1 MKQRLLKRE
10 GGRKMIRL
18 SESAISQYISISETE
33 PLYEPITVN
42 EAKNYMKVDDSTD
55 DALILQLIKTSR
67 KMIET
72 QAALA
77 FHRRTVTQKQTG
89 GIETLD
95 AMRVPVH
102 SVSSIQFAE
111 EFDSSYIIL
120 DSSEYRL
127 ANNRFFNENYRF
139 QRGRDGDGYVIT
151 YVAGMVAD
159 TTPSTLNNDMKTAI
173 LRVVA
178 FLYENR
184 QEYAQGWSE
193 QGFSISYE
201 SEGVALLKGIINKLV
216 NPYASAKG
224 IF

>member
-1 MKQRLLKRE
+1 MLTDTWV
-10 GGRKMIRL
+10 
-18 SESAISQYISISETE
+18 SQFVTVSETE
-33 PLYEPITVN
+33 PTYEPVTVN
-42 EAKNYMKVDDSTD
+42 EAKNYFKVDDVTD
-55 DALILQLIKTSR
+55 DALIAQIIKTAR

-72 QAALA
+72 HASLA

-95 AMRVPVH
+95 ALRIPVF
-102 SVSSIQFAE
+102 SVTSLQYAE
-111 EFDSSYIIL
+111 NFDSSYETI
-120 DSSEYRL
+120 DTDEYRL
-127 ANNRFFNENYRF
+127 AGNKLFHDDYKFK
-139 QRGRDGDGYVIT
+139 RGRDADGYVIT

-173 LRVVA
+173 LRVAA

-184 QEYAQGWSE
+184 QEYATGWNE
-193 QGFSISYE
+193 QGFSVNYDILK
-201 SEGVALLKGIINKLV
+201 SEINRIV

>member
-1 MKQRLLKRE
+1 MLT
-10 GGRKMIRL
+10 
-18 SESAISQYISISETE
+18 ESWISQFVTVSETE
-33 PLYEPITVN
+33 PTYEPVTVN
-42 EAKNYMKVDDSTD
+42 EAKNYFKVDDTTD
-55 DALILQLIKTSR
+55 DALIAQIIKTAR

-72 QAALA
+72 QASLA

-95 AMRVPVH
+95 ALRIPVF
-102 SVSSIQFAE
+102 SVTSLQYAE
-111 EFDSSYIIL
+111 NFDSTYETI
-120 DSSEYRL
+120 DTDEYRL
-127 ANNRFFNENYRF
+127 AGNKLFHDDYKFK
-139 QRGRDGDGYVIT
+139 RGRDADGYVIT

-159 TTPSTLNNDMKTAI
+159 ATPSTLNNDMKIAI
-173 LRVVA
+173 LRVAA

-193 QGFSISYE
+193 QGFSINYE
-201 SEGVALLKGIINKLV
+201 SNGVALLKDMINRIV